1 MCFFCLWH
9 FSNFWP
15 IAYLLNHWTNFKHSN
30 RFVLSPKSSIRKYQ
44 LFWLFSQL
52 KNSMWHCYL
61 EAICV
66 PWALNTRTY
75 IKCLWQWAGWPIL
88 VCSPTQEPSLATA
101 KTRKTW
107 KKFWSQT
114 EVNPTQKVE
123 ISKEKIADMHGF
135 ILTYSMLQRR
145 DLWALGSRNFEK
157 KNWEKR
163 TGFKL
168 RKKQTN
174 N

>member
-1 MCFFCLWH
+1 MFHIKINILHINALCELQMHHWLIMMHDNTCFG
-9 FSNFWP
+9 
-15 IAYLLNHWTNFKHSN
+15 A
-30 RFVLSPKSSIRKYQ
+30 SIPRA
-44 LFWLFSQL
+44 F
-52 KNSMWHCYL
+52 
-61 EAICV
+61 
-66 PWALNTRTY
+66 NTGTCISR
-75 IKCLWQWAGWPIL
+75 LWQWAGWPIL

-123 ISKEKIADMHGF
+123 IIKEKIADMHGF